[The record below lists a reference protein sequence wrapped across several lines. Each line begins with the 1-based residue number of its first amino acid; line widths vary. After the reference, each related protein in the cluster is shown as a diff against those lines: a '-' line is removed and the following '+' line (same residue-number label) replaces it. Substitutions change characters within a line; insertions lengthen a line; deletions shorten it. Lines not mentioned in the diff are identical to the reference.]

1 MTDLSLETLN
11 RRVAVAAVRQE
22 CGKRGVDPEALLDSQ
37 RFYSQLG
44 GLDPDEPGFTA
55 RIREMVG
62 AAAGQVPAAGQ
73 ARQPAAAG
81 TARSGGEHNGAA
93 GGNRQWTLDDV
104 NRLPKTRQGGED
116 LKAAI
121 DAGLLRDL
129 GYAPE
134 RTRR

>member
-104 NRLPKTRQGGED
+104 
-116 LKAAI
+116 KAASSDDLLAAL
-121 DAGLLRDL
+121 DAGHLTGL
-129 GYAPE
+129 GIGPAK
-134 RTRR
+134 RRR